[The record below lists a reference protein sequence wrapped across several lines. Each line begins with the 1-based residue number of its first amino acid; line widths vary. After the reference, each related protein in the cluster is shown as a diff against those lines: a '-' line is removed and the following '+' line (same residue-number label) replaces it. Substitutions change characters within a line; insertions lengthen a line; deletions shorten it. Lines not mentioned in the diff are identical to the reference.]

1 MNFYKHH
8 LGDYAA
14 ATSHLSWDEDCAYR
28 RLIDQY
34 YKRETPIPADMKD
47 ACRLARATTPAQRR
61 AVQAVLEEF
70 FQLHEDGWHQKRCD
84 EELADAQE
92 LGDERSAKLENE
104 RERQRRHRE
113 ERKKLF
119 EQLRQMGIV
128 PAWDTK
134 TDALRAMLKDPPVTP
149 QYRDESQPVTP
160 PVTRTATANQN
171 PLAISH
177 KPEELKQARATTP
190 DVARDPPQEPEG
202 HTPTPAGLAC
212 RAMKAKGLS
221 QVNPGDPRLTALLDQ
236 GATVDEFAGI
246 AEEAVAK
253 SKGFA
258 WVLTVLQNRRAEAA
272 QIALA
277 PRPALAP
284 AADWTAK
291 RSTVIERACR
301 LGIGPWNESAAIN
314 GVGPSWADY
323 RANVIAAD
331 KRQGA
336 TA

>member
-1 MNFYKHH
+1 LNFYKHH

-34 YKRETPIPADMKD
+34 YKRETPIPAEMKD

-70 FQLHEDGWHQKRCD
+70 FSLHEDGWHQKRCD
-84 EELADAQE
+84 EEIGAANAQAE
-92 LGDERSAKLENE
+92 TNKRIAAEREAKRRARIENE
-104 RERQRRHRE
+104 SLHEKRNESNNESSTNRSPATMVEREPSQ
-113 ERKKLF
+113 
-119 EQLRQMGIV
+119 
-128 PAWDTK
+128 
-134 TDALRAMLKDPPVTP
+134 TP
-149 QYRDESQPVTP
+149 DSISQTP
-160 PVTRTATANQN
+160 DLIQ
-171 PLAISH
+171 
-177 KPEELKQARATTP
+177 ERATTP
-190 DVARDPPQEPEG
+190 DVARASPQEPEG